1 MSKEK
6 STNDIALK
14 LRKLWKGTIYIG
26 ISGIYIFLL
35 GMVLMF
41 VGLKAALLTF
51 FLIALVQLFRYV
63 AGDVDR
69 LGWVMENKEI
79 SGAQEDTRKY
89 QSKML
94 LLLFSLIQLSNLAI
108 IYQIH
113 VISTKM
119 WALFAFFGILA
130 IELMFRQ
137 IRNLNHEIDYELAS
151 YGIKDRNPISDGANS
166 PMTHENNSA
175 KANDKID
182 KKLDTLKSMVENGD
196 ITEKA
201 YEEVRDRELIKRIM
215 DE

>member
-79 SGAQEDTRKY
+79 SGAQDDTRKY

-108 IYQIH
+108 IYQTH

-151 YGIKDRNPISDGANS
+151 YGIKDRNPISGGANS

>member
-51 FLIALVQLFRYV
+51 FFIALVQLFRYV

-94 LLLFSLIQLSNLAI
+94 FLLFSLIQISNLVI
-108 IYQIH
+108 IYQTY

-130 IELMFRQ
+130 IELMFRK

-151 YGIKDRNPISDGANS
+151 YGIKDRNPISSGANS
-166 PMTHENNSA
+166 PMTHEKNSV

-182 KKLDTLKSMVENGD
+182 NKLETLKSMVENGD